1 MMIES
6 VGFFKTDATCGFLI
20 IDEDCELR
28 GKWCANASV
37 CVCVQFGCNVRMHVP
52 IRAVHDFFSRC
63 FVCASDYLFIS
74 Y

>member
-6 VGFFKTDATCGFLI
+6 VDLFKTDATCGFLI

-37 CVCVQFGCNVRMHVP
+37 CVQFGCNVRMHVP
-52 IRAVHDFFSRC
+52 IRAVRDFFSLLC
-63 FVCASDYLFIS
+63 LCI
-74 Y
+74 